1 MINLCIVEDI
11 LEIRDT
17 LVAHVNAESDLNC
30 LGTYGS
36 AEEALPNIFLKKPDL
51 VVMDIGLPNASGI
64 ECMAQIKY
72 RYPKIKF
79 LMFTIFDND
88 ENIFQALQSG
98 ADGYILKRD
107 SMDRILSA
115 IREIMQ
121 GGAPMSRSIAKKV
134 LSSFRVE
141 QPKYKHVEILTERQ
155 VEILQLIS
163 KGLPYKLIAD
173 QLFLTEGTIK
183 QHIHR
188 IYKKLHVNNRTEATN
203 KYFNRN

>member
-1 MINLCIVEDI
+1 MIKICIVEDI
-11 LEIRDT
+11 VEIRNT
-17 LVAHVNAESDLNC
+17 LLEHFNEVLDLNC
-30 LGTYGS
+30 LGAYGS
-36 AEEALPNIFLKKPDL
+36 AEEALPNILLKKPDL
-51 VVMDIGLPNASGI
+51 VVMDIGLPEASGI
-64 ECMAQIKY
+64 ECMTQIKY

-88 ENIFQALQSG
+88 ENIFHALRAG

-107 SMDRILSA
+107 SMPRIIAAL
-115 IREIMQ
+115 REVMQ
-121 GGAPMSRSIAKKV
+121 GGAPMSRSIAKRV
-134 LSSFRVE
+134 LTSFRIE
-141 QPKYKHVEILTERQ
+141 QPKQAPVEILTDRQ

-173 QLFLTEGTIK
+173 QLYLTEGTIK